1 MANLAVSPSPFGS
14 VQTES
19 WGEGPVME
27 CNPPYLLP
35 ERAEER
41 KGGESSLFGYSL
53 GPHPNPLPKGEG
65 VYLSSP
71 HTG

>member
-1 MANLAVSPSPFGS
+1 MANPAESPSPLG
-14 VQTES
+14 EG
-19 WGEGPVME
+19 WGEGLAME

>member
-1 MANLAVSPSPFGS
+1 MANPAKSPSPLG
-14 VQTES
+14 EG
-19 WGEGPVME
+19 WGEGLAME

-53 GPHPNPLPKGEG
+53 GPHPTLSQRESEF
-65 VYLSSP
+65 LSSP